1 MKPPASTPHGTRS
14 RVAPQLA
21 SRGDAAIVLVAGM
34 VDEHFPGFGDLGAMR
49 TVVLDLGGVTFV
61 TSFGVRQWLRS
72 IAAVPRTV
80 EHLYLANCPP
90 IIVDQ
95 LNMILGFGGTAKILS
110 LLAPFA
116 CAQCGAAS
124 KAPIDVI
131 AERDLIAQGA
141 LAPRPCAKCGG
152 ALQLDEL
159 FDSYFACL
167 RKYGATS
174 VEPAALEVIAHT
186 GSLRMATIAA
196 AERAR
201 TAPVVVPE
209 GDADE
214 GASRRSPITAV
225 IAVVLLVALAAA
237 VYALVR
243 PS

>member
-1 MKPPASTPHGTRS
+1 
-14 RVAPQLA
+14 
-21 SRGDAAIVLVAGM
+21 M
-34 VDEHFPGFGDLGAMR
+34 VDEHFPGFGDLSTMR
-49 TVVLDLGGVTFV
+49 TAVLDLGGITFV

-72 IAAVPRTV
+72 IAAIPRTV

-124 KAPIDVI
+124 KAPIDVL
-131 AERDLIAQGA
+131 AERDLIAQGT
-141 LAPRPCAKCGG
+141 LAPRPCARCGG

-174 VEPAALEVIAHT
+174 VEPAAVDLLAN
-186 GSLRMATIAA
+186 SSALRMSTIAA
-196 AERAR
+196 APRAR
-201 TAPVVVPE
+201 TAPVVDLQA
-209 GDADE
+209 DADE
-214 GASRRSPITAV
+214 GASRRSPIAAV
-225 IAVVLLVALAAA
+225 VVVVLLVALAAA